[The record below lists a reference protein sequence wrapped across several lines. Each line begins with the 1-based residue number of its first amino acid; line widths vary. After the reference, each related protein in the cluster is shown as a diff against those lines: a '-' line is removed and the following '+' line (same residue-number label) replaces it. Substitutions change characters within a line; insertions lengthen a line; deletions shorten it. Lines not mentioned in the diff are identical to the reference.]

1 MYGGGVH
8 HYSHFL
14 IWTSNGAELVF
25 DFGKTIYI
33 VDTEESEVRAL
44 ADTNPSG
51 YQAIL
56 GFYADVSPNSMHI
69 VYSSCEFKTERDVY
83 YSENA
88 KYDYEI
94 ALLDLHTG
102 RQQRL
107 TQNPR
112 LEHYPVWSPDG
123 SRIAYIAPP
132 QSLTAYKKML
142 YTMSADGSEGKLV
155 VPTARVLAGLET
167 GPIGAVAMY
176 PPVWS
181 PSGSHLAFLFD
192 EEPSV
197 SPGMT
202 LYTVRKDGTEMTR
215 IAEDAVSTAS
225 WSPDGQRLAV
235 AKYAGEARET
245 VALFTLA
252 ADGSDERLLTT
263 ITERE
268 TLDRNSARYR
278 FGIHTVSWSPDGT
291 QILYSCDDGACVVD
305 IESGVVTGLVEG
317 APEWRD
323 EPYIAAWSPDGA
335 RVAIYTPGESYP
347 QLYTMALDGTDRRD
361 LIRLDDDGNLVPAHP
376 PEDE

>member
-123 SRIAYIAPP
+123 WQPHRLHRPPSIAY
-132 QSLTAYKKML
+132 
-142 YTMSADGSEGKLV
+142 
-155 VPTARVLAGLET
+155 
-167 GPIGAVAMY
+167 
-176 PPVWS
+176 
-181 PSGSHLAFLFD
+181 
-192 EEPSV
+192 
-197 SPGMT
+197 
-202 LYTVRKDGTEMTR
+202 
-215 IAEDAVSTAS
+215 
-225 WSPDGQRLAV
+225 
-235 AKYAGEARET
+235 
-245 VALFTLA
+245 
-252 ADGSDERLLTT
+252 
-263 ITERE
+263 
-268 TLDRNSARYR
+268 
-278 FGIHTVSWSPDGT
+278 
-291 QILYSCDDGACVVD
+291 CV
-305 IESGVVTGLVEG
+305 
-317 APEWRD
+317 
-323 EPYIAAWSPDGA
+323 
-335 RVAIYTPGESYP
+335 
-347 QLYTMALDGTDRRD
+347 
-361 LIRLDDDGNLVPAHP
+361 
-376 PEDE
+376 